1 MGRHATIHNN
11 MELWSDLD
19 KNAHGAIRD
28 DATLSIEGARRGRT
42 RRLTEPLVF
51 STLRTWFL
59 DDYIPSYGR
68 ALATTRIYRRCYWL
82 DGLGITGAAKTI
94 PVPELLQ
101 RIQSLSDTLAQESKP
116 ITLRGVVLE
125 QGSSTRRDAH
135 QQQHQQIGQTVQTVQ
150 TMASAENGKHVAKA
164 AKTRR
169 NSTKGEMALPK
180 TSGVMQTSWLAS
192 SDKLLQGIEQSPAIF
207 LLNPF
212 GQAMF
217 TADDLM
223 ALYKRTAPTELCLL
237 LSHKQVETLLL
248 TALRSPAYAIALNA
262 VLRTDKWKALDVQD
276 EGRRVEAVNAIIDL
290 FVKAMQRHFVLP
302 IQHIALPMNA
312 RPAVVE
318 LVPYT
323 LLFATRRQDSLICMN
338 DALCRYRRG
347 VYDQSHRGVLAEEWF
362 AAQQQTRRAEERVQ
376 LLDYIRQR
384 GKAQRTR
391 RWPDLRQHILL
402 EHFGQFLLH
411 EYDEAIQTLIADH
424 AVTCEWRH
432 KPVNPDEEP
441 IPGND
446 DVLIWVS

>member
-1 MGRHATIHNN
+1 

-19 KNAHGAIRD
+19 KNARGATGAAGDD
-28 DATLSIEGARRGRT
+28 DATLSLAGARRGRT

-51 STLRTWFL
+51 STLRTWLL
-59 DDYIPSYGR
+59 DDYVPSYSQ
-68 ALATTRIYRRCYWL
+68 ALATTRIYRHCYLL
-82 DGLGITGAAKTI
+82 DALGTPGLTKTT
-94 PVPELLQ
+94 PLPELLEK
-101 RIQSLSDTLAQESKP
+101 IQSLSETLAHESRP
-116 ITLRGVVLE
+116 ITLHGLVLE

-135 QQQHQQIGQTVQTVQ
+135 LQQQQTETAANAEDGKQ
-150 TMASAENGKHVAKA
+150 AS
-164 AKTRR
+164 KTRH
-169 NSTKGEMALPK
+169 NPTKGEITLPK
-180 TSGVMQTSWLAS
+180 TSGVMRTSWLAAS
-192 SDKLLQGIEQSPAIF
+192 NRLLQEIEQSPTVF

-212 GQAMF
+212 GQALF

-262 VLRTDKWKALDVQD
+262 VLRTDKWKTLDVQD
-276 EGRRVEAVNAIIDL
+276 EGRRAEAVNAVIDL
-290 FVKAMQRHFVLP
+290 FMKAMQRHFVLP
-302 IQHIALPMNA
+302 VQRIALPMNA

-323 LLFATRRQDSLICMN
+323 LLFATRRQDSLVCMN
-338 DALCRYRRG
+338 DALCRYRRS

-362 AAQQQTRRAEERVQ
+362 AAQQQTRREEERVQ

-391 RWPDLRQHILL
+391 RWPDLRQHVLL
-402 EHFGQFLLH
+402 DSFGQFLLH

-424 AVTCEWRH
+424 AVVCEWRH
-432 KPVNPDEEP
+432 KSSNDDEEP

-446 DVLIWVS
+446 DVLIWIS